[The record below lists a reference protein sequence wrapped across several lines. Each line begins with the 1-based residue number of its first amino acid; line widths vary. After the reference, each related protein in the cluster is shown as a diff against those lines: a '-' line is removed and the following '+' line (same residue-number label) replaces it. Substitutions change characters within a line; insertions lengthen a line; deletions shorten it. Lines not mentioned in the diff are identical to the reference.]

1 MMANHTMFKALSLL
15 ALLVYGI
22 PHLNF
27 SQKGSPA
34 FVFSVVWLGFAL
46 VAFIAQTKKLWMT
59 LDFVLELHQRPK
71 GDNPEHSGQSFLK
84 NH

>member
-27 SQKGSPA
+27 SQTGSPA
-34 FVFSVVWLGFAL
+34 FVFSFVWLGFAL
-46 VAFIAQTKKLWMT
+46 VVLIAQTKKIWIALHT
-59 LDFVLELHQRPK
+59 VLEVDHRLK
-71 GDNPEHSGQSFLK
+71 GDVLEHSRQSFLK

>member
-34 FVFSVVWLGFAL
+34 FIFSIVWLGFAL
-46 VAFIAQTKKLWMT
+46 VAFIAQTKKLWMA
-59 LDFVLELHQRPK
+59 LDNVPELNRHQK
-71 GDNPEHSGQSFLK
+71 GDYSERSGHSFLK